1 MLDAFLVPEKTTVTS
16 KGDGP
21 VVALRDSAGSVF
33 LLTLVIVNVIA
44 QESLNVWVHG
54 SSDGAAWDPQPL
66 VGFPQKGDRTE
77 VPMLLL
83 LSAKPDV
90 KFIRARWEVARWKGI
105 SEPPMFEFYITLRE
119 APMEISADAA
129 RSASAQ

>member
-21 VVALRDSAGSVF
+21 VVELRDSAGSVF

-54 SSDGAAWDPQPL
+54 SPDGTAWDPKPL

-77 VPMLLL
+77 VPLLL
-83 LSAKPDV
+83 VLTAAPAV
-90 KFIRARWEVARWKGI
+90 KFIRARWEVARWKGN

-119 APMEISADAA
+119 APMEIPAEAA
-129 RSASAQ
+129 RRAPAQ